1 MRIRTEVAAPVFFIV
16 ALFAAWETACR
27 LLQVPSY
34 FLPTPS
40 AIGASLIEN
49 APLLF
54 VAAGRTLARALSAFV
69 IVSLC
74 ADLAALA
81 AASSRIVEN
90 SLRPIAVALQ
100 VTPIVA
106 LAPLFQVWAGIDH
119 PDRAVVALAAVIGF
133 FPIYSGAVT
142 GLTSADPELE
152 RLFDLYGATPWQ
164 RMTRLRAPSA
174 LPYVLEGHKVSLGLT
189 LVGAVIG
196 EISAGA
202 GGSEGLAWRI
212 LEASHRL
219 EMAKSFAALAA
230 LGLLAGVLHLAFQA
244 LERSLLGIWRGTPA
258 PRRGRATR

>member
-1 MRIRTEVAAPVFFIV
+1 MA
-16 ALFAAWETACR
+16 
-27 LLQVPSY
+27 VPAY
-34 FLPTPS
+34 FLPPPS
-40 AIGASLIEN
+40 AIAAALVQN

-54 VAAGRTLARALSAFV
+54 VSALRTLARALGAFA

-74 ADLAALA
+74 ASLAALA
-81 AASSRIVEN
+81 AASSRIVK
-90 SLRPIAVALQ
+90 SSFRPIAVALQ

-119 PDRAVVALAAVIGF
+119 PERAVVALAAVIGF
-133 FPIYSGAVT
+133 FPIYSGAVA
-142 GLTSADPELE
+142 GLASADPELE

-164 RMTRLRAPSA
+164 RLTRLRAPSA
-174 LPYVLEGHKVSLGLT
+174 LPQVLEGHKVSLGLT

-202 GGSEGLAWRI
+202 GGAEGLAWRI

-230 LGLLAGVLHLAFQA
+230 LALLAGALHLGFQA
-244 LERSLLGIWRGTPA
+244 LERRLLSWWRGRPLSPTPA
-258 PRRGRATR
+258 R